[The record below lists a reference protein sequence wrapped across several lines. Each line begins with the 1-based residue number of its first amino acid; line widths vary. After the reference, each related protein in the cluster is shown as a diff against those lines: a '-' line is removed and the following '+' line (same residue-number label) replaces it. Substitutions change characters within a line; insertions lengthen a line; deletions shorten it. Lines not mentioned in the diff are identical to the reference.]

1 MALKRLLLL
10 QTFVGFLKI
19 FVVHKEDVVQEKVG
33 GVTVGGFFKELH
45 WRATCFPLFA
55 LCKTENISPDQ
66 SPPPL
71 PSPPSH
77 LPLAPLE
84 RWRKVEPHTVPQSIV
99 RYPTEKSRPPGH
111 PPPPLDSWWPQLIK
125 MKGPLVGR
133 GQPMASQCS
142 SQTKFTN
149 VWTASERRKCSKWEM
164 FTNKNRNRSM
174 KLCWILMK

>member
-33 GVTVGGFFKELH
+33 GGDSWGILQ
-45 WRATCFPLFA
+45 RAPLTSNVFPLVCFVQDW
-55 LCKTENISPDQ
+55 KYFSRPK
-66 SPPPL
+66 PPPL